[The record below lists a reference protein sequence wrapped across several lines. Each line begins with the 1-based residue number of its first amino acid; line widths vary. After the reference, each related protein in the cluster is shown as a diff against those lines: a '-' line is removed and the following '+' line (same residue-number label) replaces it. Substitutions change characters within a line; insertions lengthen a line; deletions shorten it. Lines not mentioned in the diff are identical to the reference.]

1 MFARVSTYELEH
13 GRASEAMTAFEP
25 AIDGIRQLEGF
36 VEGFFLVERDG
47 LNAMTVTLW
56 ESFDAME
63 RSRIAASRVRSEAA
77 NEAGATVTARTST
90 RSGCTRAWPSS
101 SVAPT
106 ARRRPILPPAPDAL
120 GGQRVPQPDTARRC
134 RAG

>member
-1 MFARVSTYELEH
+1 
-13 GRASEAMTAFEP
+13 MTAFEP

-77 NEAGATVTARTST
+77 DRGGSHGDGLVRVRGRAAHGHRAEQL
-90 RSGCTRAWPSS
+90 RSAHRA
-101 SVAPT
+101 
-106 ARRRPILPPAPDAL
+106 
-120 GGQRVPQPDTARRC
+120 
-134 RAG
+134 